1 MPNLNNRKNLMEVT
15 KLDKYIKIYGA
26 GSIGNHLTNA
36 AVELGYKVIVVDLD
50 HSALERMKNDI
61 YPNRYGTWDDKID
74 LFLSGKEPK
83 LEYDL
88 VCIGTPPDTHLDILL
103 EVLVHHKG
111 KVLIEKP
118 LCEPT
123 KEAIEKLKKINKV
136 RSENI
141 YVGYNHVLSKA
152 SGIVEDIINNDI
164 GEILNIDVEFRE
176 HWGGI
181 FKAHPWLSG
190 PEESYLGKTLSG
202 GGSSGEHSHA
212 LNLWQHFSR
221 LGKLGSVNKVFAKF
235 DTVKNIK
242 LDYDIKSYFILETDK
257 GFTGSVTQDVNTTPS
272 RKIIKIQGSKMYL
285 EWTCNKKDNDDS
297 VYTCTSNGKENFI
310 KIQKKRP
317 DDFIIE
323 LEHII
328 RNKSNLI
335 KSPINLEY
343 GLNTMKVLIAANLS
357 NQSSKVVEL

>member
-1 MPNLNNRKNLMEVT
+1 LKKKV
-15 KLDKYIKIYGA
+15 KIFGA

-36 AVELGYKVIVVDLD
+36 AINLGFSVDVFD
-50 HSALERMKNDI
+50 NDPEALKRMRNDI
-61 YPNRYGTWDDKID
+61 YISRYEKWDNNIQLFDID
-74 LFLSGKEPK
+74 HGNNKD
-83 LEYDL
+83 YDL
-88 VCIGTPPDTHLDILL
+88 ICIGTPPDTHLDILL
-103 EVLVHHKG
+103 EVLVNYKG
-111 KVLIEKP
+111 KILIEKP

-123 KEAIEKLKKINKV
+123 KQAIKKLKKISKE
-136 RSENI
+136 RAENI
-141 YVGYNHVLSKA
+141 YVGYNHVVSKA
-152 SGIVEDIINNDI
+152 SRVVEDIINNDI

-181 FKAHPWLSG
+181 FRAHPWLSG
-190 PEESYLGKTLSG
+190 PEESYLGQTLSG

-235 DTVKNIK
+235 DTVRRTK
-242 LDYDIKSYFILETDK
+242 LDYDSKSYFILETDK

-310 KIQKKRP
+310 KIQKNRP

-328 RNKSNLI
+328 GNKSDLI
-335 KSPINLEY
+335 KSPINLEH
-343 GLNTMKVLIAANLS
+343 GLNTMKVLVAANAS